1 VTAKEAIVEEAERI
15 SQLLGEI
22 YDASLD
28 PALWPGVLES
38 IAGFIRVSAVNLFAQ
53 DAMKKSA
60 NVFYVHGLD
69 PAYIQSYFDKY
80 IKLNPIFPSALFF
93 EVGQIIAEDDILP
106 RSELHATRFFKEWVE
121 PQGYI
126 DSLATILEKS
136 SVSCAM
142 FSALRH
148 QRDGL
153 VDAQFRRSMAL
164 VAPHVRRALLIGK
177 VIDLH
182 KVDAAAM
189 ADALDGLA
197 AGMFLVDVTGR
208 IVHAN
213 ASGHVMLARA
223 EAVRTDGPR
232 LSIVEPA
239 AAQVLHD
246 ALAAA
251 ADGDL
256 AIGVKGVAIAFHR
269 STDVPYVAHVLPLTA
284 GARRRAGATYAAVAA
299 VFVRQA
305 TIDGMTPFETI
316 AQHFRLTP
324 AELRVL
330 LAAVQIGGVPEIAPV
345 LGVSQTTVKSH
356 LARVFEK
363 TGVQRQADLVKI
375 VAGFIGPLTAP
386 R

>member
-1 VTAKEAIVEEAERI
+1 VDEPERI

-28 PALWPGVLES
+28 PALWPRIVEN
-38 IAGFIRVSAVNLFAQ
+38 IAGFMRVSAVNLFAQ
-53 DAMKKSA
+53 DAMNKSA

-80 IKLNPIFPSALFF
+80 IKMNPLFPSALFF
-93 EVGQIIAEDDILP
+93 EVGQIVEEDDVLP
-106 RSELHATRFFKEWVE
+106 RSELRNTRFFKEWVE

-126 DSLATILEKS
+126 DSLAAILEKS
-136 SVSCAM
+136 SVSCAV

-189 ADALDGLA
+189 ADTLDGLA
-197 AGMFLVDVTGR
+197 AGVFLVDATGR

-213 ASGHVMLARA
+213 TSGHAMLATRGVLRA
-223 EAVRTDGPR
+223 DGLR

-239 AAQVLHD
+239 ASQALQD

-251 ADGDL
+251 VGGDL
-256 AIGVKGVAIAFHR
+256 AVGTKGIAIAFR
-269 STDVPYVAHVLPLTA
+269 GSGDTPYVAHVLPLTA
-284 GARRRAGATYAAVAA
+284 GERRRAGATYAAVAA
-299 VFVRQA
+299 VFVRRA
-305 TIDGMTPFETI
+305 TIDGLTPFETI

-330 LAAVQIGGVPEIAPV
+330 LAAVEIGGVPEIAPV
-345 LGVSQTTVKSH
+345 LGVSQATVKTH

-363 TGVQRQADLVKI
+363 TGAQRQADLVKL
-375 VAGFIGPLTAP
+375 VAGFIGPLAAP
-386 R
+386 K